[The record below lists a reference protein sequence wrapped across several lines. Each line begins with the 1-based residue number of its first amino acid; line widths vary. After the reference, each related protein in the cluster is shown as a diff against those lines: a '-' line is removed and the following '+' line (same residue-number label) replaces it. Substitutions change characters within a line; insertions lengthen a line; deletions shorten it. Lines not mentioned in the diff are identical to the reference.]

1 MRLVILTL
9 LKRYPLTFI
18 CSLFSD
24 QGQLE
29 QEQHDIDS
37 DVSLPSHFSV
47 SVTYV
52 WPHPVIETFLHLFTR
67 TQTQT
72 ETQTE
77 SQTQTEPKLLI
88 SNDFQSW
95 DTGSCVLNASDIEF

>member
-1 MRLVILTL
+1 V
-9 LKRYPLTFI
+9 
-18 CSLFSD
+18 
-24 QGQLE
+24 E
-29 QEQHDIDS
+29 QEEHDTDS

-77 SQTQTEPKLLI
+77 TQTQSQTQTEPKLLI

-95 DTGSCVLNASDIEF
+95 NTGSCVLNASDIEF